1 MKREDLKEFNLS
13 DEQMCIRDSYQTTPA
28 AWLGPRFLAD
38 AEHLQKTNPVS
49 YTHLCRS
56 LTTCKLS
63 ELVSPAFF
71 DVHRQIKAG
80 KVEELVSKGG
90 RGSTK
95 SSFVSIELIMLLL
108 RHPDCH
114 AVVLRRVNKTLRTS
128 VYAQV
133 CWAIGA
139 LGLSAKFK
147 CTVSPMECTYPVS
160 YTHLPAAPDNAR
172 IPDGKYRAICKEA
185 RLIEPSETKPM
196 RLSCSFI
203 IMAVSYTHLH
213 Y

>member
-1 MKREDLKEFNLS
+1 M
-13 DEQMCIRDSYQTTPA
+13 
-28 AWLGPRFLAD
+28 
-38 AEHLQKTNPVS
+38 
-49 YTHLCRS
+49 
-56 LTTCKLS
+56 TTCKLS

-147 CTVSPMECTYPVS
+147 CTVSPMECTYLPTGQRIFFFGLDDPGTVS
-160 YTHLPAAPDNAR
+160 YTHLTLPT
-172 IPDGKYRAICKEA
+172 IC
-185 RLIEPSETKPM
+185 S
-196 RLSCSFI
+196 
-203 IMAVSYTHLH
+203 V
-213 Y
+213 